1 MTTLSSLRNSSPR
14 RFHRLIRHAAALCCA
29 LTLAACAHPR
39 APAATPQDKPPS
51 DQPARIVDPHS
62 YANTDAFITQ
72 RIALDLT
79 VDFEHRVLRG
89 SAELTLSRV
98 NGGADTLVLDT
109 RDLDISAVETAER
122 EGAYRSTS
130 YSMDQRDPILGS
142 ALRITMPQQATR
154 VRIYY
159 ATRPEAS
166 GLQWLTPAQ
175 TAGKQQPFLFTQSQA
190 IHARSWIPLQD
201 TPRVRAPYDARIQTP
216 PGLMAVMSAENPESL
231 STDGEYRF
239 SMPQPIP
246 SYLIALAVGDLRFQ
260 AMGTRTG
267 VYTEPSM
274 LAAAA
279 AEFEDTEA
287 MLERCE
293 AIFGPY
299 RWGRY
304 DLLILPPSFPYG
316 GMENPRL
323 TFVTPSVITG
333 DKSLVS
339 LIAHELAHSWSGNLV
354 TNATWNDFWLN
365 EGFTVHLTN
374 RIVEEVFGLD
384 VAQQE
389 RAIGASDLKRTL
401 TELEDPRDKT
411 LVPELAG
418 RDPDDNVTDVP
429 YEKGALFLAYLE
441 QQYGRARFDEFLRGW
456 FDAHA
461 FQSETTADFR
471 AWLDRELLQKT
482 PGVVSPAKIEEWM
495 TGTEMPTDTPWP
507 QSTAFAA
514 VDAAREAW
522 LSGSTPLA
530 EMDTAHWSTRQ
541 WEYFLNS
548 LPTPLPATQL
558 AALDERFGL
567 SKSTNRVIGARWF
580 RVVAMNQ
587 YKPAYPAMRKH
598 LNSIGR
604 MLLIEPIYT
613 ELAKTPEGHALAK
626 EIYAEARSGYHPIA
640 QTSVEKILAK
650 SAAGTSGD

>member
-1 MTTLSSLRNSSPR
+1 M
-14 RFHRLIRHAAALCCA
+14 
-29 LTLAACAHPR
+29 LAACAHQP
-39 APAATPQDKPPS
+39 PAAATSQEAAPS
-51 DQPARIVDPHS
+51 DPPARIVDPHS
-62 YANTDAFITQ
+62 YANTEAFVTQ

-79 VDFEHRVLRG
+79 VDFEHQVLRG
-89 SAELTLSRV
+89 SVELTLNRV
-98 NGGADTLVLDT
+98 DGGADTLVLDT

-130 YSMDQRDPILGS
+130 YSIAQRDPILGS

-154 VRIYY
+154 VRIHY

-166 GLQWLTPAQ
+166 GLQWLSPAQ
-175 TAGKQQPFLFTQSQA
+175 TAGKRQPFLFTQSQA

-201 TPRVRAPYDARIQTP
+201 TPRVRAPYDARIKTP
-216 PGLMAVMSAENPESL
+216 AGLMAVMSAENPEAL
-231 STDGEYRF
+231 SADGEYHF

-260 AMGTRTG
+260 AMGKRTG

-279 AEFEDTEA
+279 SEFEDTEA

-401 TELEDPRDKT
+401 SELEDPRDKT

-482 PGVVSPAKIEEWM
+482 PGVVSAAKIEEWM

-514 VDAAREAW
+514 VDTAREAW

-548 LPTPLPATQL
+548 LPTPLPAAQL
-558 AALDERFGL
+558 AALDDRFGL
-567 SKSTNRVIGARWF
+567 SKTTNRVIAARWF
-580 RVVAMNQ
+580 RDAALSQ
-587 YKPAYPAMRKH
+587 YQPAYPALRKH

-604 MLLIEPIYT
+604 MLLIEPVYT
-613 ELAKTPEGHALAK
+613 ALAKTPDGLALA
-626 EIYAEARSGYHPIA
+626 EQIYAEARSGYHPIA
-640 QTSVEKILAK
+640 QTSVEKILAR
-650 SAAGTSGD
+650 ARAEQAEH